1 MGVRPVDHLRR
12 RSQGTALLSPIG
24 RLSPATPQAPCL
36 LRGIHTEALRAGG
49 LWALLLLLLTA
60 CHGEINDDIRPDP
73 GPGRVAVVIGRPQ
86 TELSE
91 DQARHFGAISSLR
104 IVATDLQG
112 RVVYSEPVRYG
123 GTGRDLRPQ
132 QIACSDP
139 IFLEEGTYEFFFI
152 ANERESHV
160 VQEDLELLRTKWDV
174 QRLTYFVPLTRHAD
188 SPLRIPL
195 VGHLQRQLPRPGE
208 SDRVIRLTPVL
219 RPAVALLEVHTA
231 GATGVQS
238 VELAFP
244 GNRLY
249 GGLFGYPYR
258 REQDRSHEMRYYR
271 LTPQEEDPT
280 SYYVGLPEVYC
291 YAPEQS
297 RWRGAGRSSIPHL
310 RVTLADGTVKIL
322 PLMTLPPETRPTDY
336 ADYLRIAGEEAPIGV
351 GGLID
356 RFSLFAGRHL
366 SYDLRTL

>member
-1 MGVRPVDHLRR
+1 M
-12 RSQGTALLSPIG
+12 LSPF
-24 RLSPATPQAPCL
+24 RLRSHRIV
-36 LRGIHTEALRAGG
+36 RGIHTEALRSGG
-49 LWALLLLLLTA
+49 LWVLLLILLTS
-60 CHGEINDDIRPDP
+60 CHGEIYGDFRPDP
-73 GPGRVAVVIGRPQ
+73 GPGRVAVVIDRPQ
-86 TELSE
+86 LQLTE

-112 RVVYSEPVRYG
+112 RVAYNERIRYE
-123 GTGRDLRPQ
+123 GTDRDLSPQ
-132 QIACSDP
+132 QLVCSDP
-139 IFLEEGTYEFFFI
+139 IFTEEGTYEFFFI
-152 ANERESHV
+152 ANERASHL
-160 VQEDLELLRTKWDV
+160 VQEDLERLRTKWDV
-174 QRLTYFVPLTRHAD
+174 QRLTYFVPLTRRAD
-188 SPLRIPL
+188 RPLRIPL

-231 GATGVQS
+231 GVQS

-244 GNRLY
+244 TDRLD

-258 REQDRSHEMRYYR
+258 REQDRSHEMRYYP

-280 SYYVGLPEVYC
+280 SYYVGLPEVYG

-297 RWRGAGRSSIPHL
+297 RWRGVEGSSIPHL
-310 RVTLADGTVKIL
+310 RVTLADGAVKLL
-322 PLMTLPPETRPTDY
+322 PLMTLPPETQPTDY
-336 ADYLRIAGEEAPIGV
+336 ADYLRIAGEEAPIGI

>member
-1 MGVRPVDHLRR
+1 MALR
-12 RSQGTALLSPIG
+12 I
-24 RLSPATPQAPCL
+24 
-36 LRGIHTEALRAGG
+36 LRGISTEVLRSGG

-60 CHGEINDDIRPDP
+60 CHGEIYGDFRPDP
-73 GPGRVAVVIGRPQ
+73 GPGRVAVVIDRPQ
-86 TELSE
+86 TEL
-91 DQARHFGAISSLR
+91 
-104 IVATDLQG
+104 T
-112 RVVYSEPVRYG
+112 
-123 GTGRDLRPQ
+123 
-132 QIACSDP
+132 
-139 IFLEEGTYEFFFI
+139 
-152 ANERESHV
+152 
-160 VQEDLELLRTKWDV
+160 EDLERLRTKWDV
-174 QRLTYFVPLTRHAD
+174 QRLTYFVPLTRRAD
-188 SPLRIPL
+188 RPLRIPL
-195 VGHLQRQLPRPGE
+195 VGRLQRQLPRPGE

-231 GATGVQS
+231 GAAGVQS

-244 GNRLY
+244 VDRLD

-258 REQDRSHEMRYYR
+258 REQDRSHEMRYYP

-297 RWRGAGRSSIPHL
+297 RWRGVEGSSIPHL
-310 RVTLADGTVKIL
+310 RITLADGAVKIL
-322 PLMTLPPETRPTDY
+322 PLMTLPPDQRPTDY

-366 SYDLRTL
+366 SYDFRTL

>member
-1 MGVRPVDHLRR
+1 MF
-12 RSQGTALLSPIG
+12 
-24 RLSPATPQAPCL
+24 
-36 LRGIHTEALRAGG
+36 
-49 LWALLLLLLTA
+49 LLLLLTA
-60 CHGEINDDIRPDP
+60 CHGEINGDFRPDP
-73 GPGRVAVVIGRPQ
+73 GPGRVAVVIDRPQ
-86 TELSE
+86 LELSE

-112 RVVYSEPVRYG
+112 RVAYNERIRYG
-123 GTGRDLRPQ
+123 GRDRDIHPQ

-139 IFLEEGTYEFFFI
+139 IFMEEGTYEFFFI

-160 VQEDLELLRTKWDV
+160 VQEDLERLRTKWDV
-174 QRLTYFVPLTRHAD
+174 QRLAYFVPLTRRAD

-231 GATGVQS
+231 GAAGVQS

-244 GNRLY
+244 VDRLD

-258 REQDRSHEMRYYR
+258 REQDRSHEMRYYP
-271 LTPQEEDPT
+271 LTPQEDDPT
-280 SYYVGLPEVYC
+280 SYYVGLPEVYG
-291 YAPEQS
+291 YAPEQR
-297 RWRGAGRSSIPHL
+297 RWRGAEGSSIPHL

-322 PLMTLPPETRPTDY
+322 PLMTLPPDQRPTDY

>member
-1 MGVRPVDHLRR
+1 MGVIPVDHHRR
-12 RSQGTALLSPIG
+12 RSRGTALPSSIGMLSPTP
-24 RLSPATPQAPCL
+24 LPAPRI
-36 LRGIHTEALRAGG
+36 LRGISTEVLRPGG
-49 LWALLLLLLTA
+49 LWVLLLLLLTA
-60 CHGEINDDIRPDP
+60 CHGEINGDFRPDP
-73 GPGRVAVVIGRPQ
+73 GPGRVAVVIDRPQ

-112 RVVYSEPVRYG
+112 RVAYNELVRYG
-123 GTGRDLRPQ
+123 GRGGDLRPE

-139 IFLEEGTYEFFFI
+139 IFMEEGTYEFFFI

-160 VQEDLELLRTKWDV
+160 VQEDLERLRTKWDV
-174 QRLTYFVPLTRHAD
+174 QRLTYFVPLTRRTG

-231 GATGVQS
+231 GAAGVQS

-244 GNRLY
+244 VDRLD

-258 REQDRSHEMRYYR
+258 REQDRSHEMRYYP

-280 SYYVGLPEVYC
+280 SYYVGLPEVYG
-291 YAPEQS
+291 YVPEQS
-297 RWRGAGRSSIPHL
+297 RWRGAEGSSIPHL
-310 RVTLADGTVKIL
+310 RVTLADGAVKIL
-322 PLMTLPPETRPTDY
+322 PLMTLPPDQRPTDY
-336 ADYLRIAGEEAPIGV
+336 TDYLRIAGEEAPIGV

>member
-1 MGVRPVDHLRR
+1 M
-12 RSQGTALLSPIG
+12 LSPTP
-24 RLSPATPQAPCL
+24 LPAPRL
-36 LRGIHTEALRAGG
+36 LRGISTEVLRPGG
-49 LWALLLLLLTA
+49 LWVLLLLLLTA
-60 CHGEINDDIRPDP
+60 CHGEINGDFRPDP
-73 GPGRVAVVIGRPQ
+73 GPGRVAVVIDRPQ

-112 RVVYSEPVRYG
+112 RVAYNELVRYG
-123 GTGRDLRPQ
+123 GRGGDLRPE

-139 IFLEEGTYEFFFI
+139 IFMEEGTYEFFFI

-160 VQEDLELLRTKWDV
+160 VQEDLERLRTKWDV
-174 QRLTYFVPLTRHAD
+174 QRLTYFVPLTRRTG

-219 RPAVALLEVHTA
+219 RPAVALLEVHTS

-244 GNRLY
+244 VDRLD

-258 REQDRSHEMRYYR
+258 REQDRSHEMRYYP

-280 SYYVGLPEVYC
+280 SYYVGLPEVYG

-297 RWRGAGRSSIPHL
+297 RWRGAEGSSIPHL
-310 RVTLADGTVKIL
+310 RVTLADGAVKIL
-322 PLMTLPPETRPTDY
+322 PLMTLPPDQRPTDY
-336 ADYLRIAGEEAPIGV
+336 TDYLRIAGEEAPIGV

>member
-1 MGVRPVDHLRR
+1 M
-12 RSQGTALLSPIG
+12 LSPF
-24 RLSPATPQAPCL
+24 RLRSHRIL
-36 LRGIHTEALRAGG
+36 LGIHAEALRAGG
-49 LWALLLLLLTA
+49 LWVLLLILLTA
-60 CHGEINDDIRPDP
+60 CHGEIYGDFRPDP
-73 GPGRVAVVIGRPQ
+73 GPGRVAVVIDRPQ
-86 TELSE
+86 LELTE
-91 DQARHFGAISSLR
+91 DQVRHFGAISSLR

-112 RVVYSEPVRYG
+112 RVAYNERIRYEG
-123 GTGRDLRPQ
+123 SDRDLSPQ
-132 QIACSDP
+132 QLVCSDP
-139 IFLEEGTYEFFFI
+139 IFTEEGTYEFFFI
-152 ANERESHV
+152 ANEQESHL
-160 VQEDLELLRTKWDV
+160 VQEDLERLRTKWDV
-174 QRLTYFVPLTRHAD
+174 QRLTFFVPLTRRAD
-188 SPLRIPL
+188 RPLRIPL

-231 GATGVQS
+231 GAAGVQS

-244 GNRLY
+244 VDRLD

-258 REQDRSHEMRYYR
+258 REQDRSHEMRYFP

-280 SYYVGLPEVYC
+280 SYYIGLPEVYG

-297 RWRGAGRSSIPHL
+297 CWRGAEGSSIPHL
-310 RVTLADGTVKIL
+310 RITLADGTVKLL
-322 PLMTLPPETRPTDY
+322 PLMTLSPETQPTDY

>member
-1 MGVRPVDHLRR
+1 M
-12 RSQGTALLSPIG
+12 
-24 RLSPATPQAPCL
+24 
-36 LRGIHTEALRAGG
+36 
-49 LWALLLLLLTA
+49 
-60 CHGEINDDIRPDP
+60 
-73 GPGRVAVVIGRPQ
+73 
-86 TELSE
+86 
-91 DQARHFGAISSLR
+91 
-104 IVATDLQG
+104 ATDLQG

>member
-1 MGVRPVDHLRR
+1 M
-12 RSQGTALLSPIG
+12 LSPTP
-24 RLSPATPQAPCL
+24 LPAPRL
-36 LRGIHTEALRAGG
+36 LRGISTEVLRPGG

-60 CHGEINDDIRPDP
+60 CHVEINGDFRPDP
-73 GPGRVAVVIGRPQ
+73 GPGRVAVVIDRPQ

-112 RVVYSEPVRYG
+112 RVAYNEPVRYG
-123 GTGRDLRPQ
+123 GRGGDLRPE

-139 IFLEEGTYEFFFI
+139 IFMEEGTYEFFFI

-160 VQEDLELLRTKWDV
+160 VQEDLERLRTKWDV
-174 QRLTYFVPLTRHAD
+174 QRLTYFVPLTRRAD
-188 SPLRIPL
+188 SPLKIPL
-195 VGHLQRQLPRPGE
+195 LGHLQRQLPRPGE

-244 GNRLY
+244 VDRLD

-258 REQDRSHEMRYYR
+258 REQDRSHEMRYYS

-280 SYYVGLPEVYC
+280 SYYVGLPEVYG

-297 RWRGAGRSSIPHL
+297 RWRGAEGSSIPHL
-310 RVTLADGTVKIL
+310 RVTLADGAVKIL
-322 PLMTLPPETRPTDY
+322 PLMTLPPDQRPTDY
-336 ADYLRIAGEEAPIGV
+336 TDYLRIAGEEAPIGV

>member
-1 MGVRPVDHLRR
+1 MGVRPVDHHRR

-24 RLSPATPQAPCL
+24 RLSPATPPALRL
-36 LRGIHTEALRAGG
+36 LRGIQTESLQAGG

-60 CHGEINDDIRPDP
+60 CHGEINDDFRPDP
-73 GPGRVAVVIGRPQ
+73 GPGRVAVVIDRPQ
-86 TELSE
+86 PELTE

-123 GTGRDLRPQ
+123 ETGRGLRPQ

-160 VQEDLELLRTKWDV
+160 AQEDLERLRTKWDV
-174 QRLTYFVPLTRHAD
+174 QRLTYFVPLTRRTD

-231 GATGVQS
+231 GVQS

-244 GNRLY
+244 VDRLY

-258 REQDRSHEMRYYR
+258 REQDRSHEMRYYP
-271 LTPQEEDPT
+271 LTPQVEDPT

-297 RWRGAGRSSIPHL
+297 RWRGAGGSSIPHL
-310 RVTLADGTVKIL
+310 RVTLSDGAVKIL

-336 ADYLRIAGEEAPIGV
+336 ADYLRIAGEKAPIGV

>member
-1 MGVRPVDHLRR
+1 M
-12 RSQGTALLSPIG
+12 LSPFPLRSHRI
-24 RLSPATPQAPCL
+24 
-36 LRGIHTEALRAGG
+36 LRGIHTEALRSGG
-49 LWALLLLLLTA
+49 LWVLLLILLTA
-60 CHGEINDDIRPDP
+60 CHGEIYGDFRPDP
-73 GPGRVAVVIGRPQ
+73 GPGRVAVVIDRPQ
-86 TELSE
+86 LELSE

-112 RVVYSEPVRYG
+112 RVAYNEPIHYG
-123 GTGRDLRPQ
+123 GRDRDLRPQ

-139 IFLEEGTYEFFFI
+139 IFMEEGTYEFFFI
-152 ANERESHV
+152 ANERESHLV
-160 VQEDLELLRTKWDV
+160 RDDLEPLRTKWDI
-174 QRLTYFVPLTRHAD
+174 QRLTFFVPLTRRAD

-231 GATGVQS
+231 GATGIQS

-244 GNRLY
+244 IDRLD

-258 REQDRSHEMRYYR
+258 REQDRSHEMRYYP

-280 SYYVGLPEVYC
+280 SYYVGLPEVYG
-291 YAPEQS
+291 YAPEQR
-297 RWRGAGRSSIPHL
+297 RWRGVEGSSIPHL
-310 RVTLADGTVKIL
+310 RVTLADGTVKLL
-322 PLMTLPPETRPTDY
+322 PLMTLPPEIQPTDY